1 MPKVHNIG
9 KTRFTQYI
17 DFPVK
22 WGWRCVVRGWTQ
34 EIEEPFRTANPL
46 IFRLPFHKAF
56 VVGKW
61 NGQVNEEEAL
71 SKAVQSRVLTDEDF
85 SEEKGWVPA
94 AFEADEAGEES
105 CKHNDSRLSDV
116 GGECA
121 ICYWQ
126 RTYRVDEEQK

>member
-22 WGWRCVVRGWTQ
+22 WGWKVAVRGWTQ
-34 EIEEPFRTANPL
+34 EIEEPFRIAEPL
-46 IFRLPFHKAF
+46 IIRMPFHKAL
-56 VVGKW
+56 VIGKW
-61 NGQVNEEEAL
+61 TGQVDEEEAL
-71 SKAVQSRVLTDEDF
+71 NKAVQSRVLTDEDF

-94 AFEADEAGEES
+94 PDQAPEES
-105 CKHNDSRLSDV
+105 CEHIDPRAGIL

-121 ICYWQ
+121 FCYWQ
-126 RTYRVDEEQK
+126 GTHRVDED